1 MTKQKNKQMKTV
13 KKLTAIALIVTT
25 MGTFIN
31 CASSQNLEKS
41 VSLEIGEVYYQKWVA
56 GIEGAGSGINVYIPV
71 ESNTN
76 NITLDSICFRGKKV
90 KLELK
95 NNTLY
100 VGHFKSDANQKK
112 DMVISSDRLAEYN
125 NPIPNIPE
133 KIPFELKENECVV
146 SFKEAHKIKYY
157 KISNITKKDAQF
169 FPSAPPR
176 R

>member
-1 MTKQKNKQMKTV
+1 MTKQKNNQMKTV
-13 KKLTAIALIVTT
+13 KKFTAIALIVTT
-25 MGTFIN
+25 MGTFLN
-31 CASSQNLEKS
+31 CASSQNLVKS
-41 VSLEIGEVYYQKWVA
+41 APLEIGEVYYQKWVA
-56 GIEGAGSGINVYIPV
+56 GTEAGGTGINVYIPV
-71 ESNTN
+71 ESNT
-76 NITLDSICFRGKKV
+76 IPLDSIYFRGKKA

-95 NNTLY
+95 NDGLY

-112 DMVISSDRLAEYN
+112 DMVMSSDRLAEYN
-125 NPIPNIPE
+125 NPIPKIPE

-169 FPSAPPR
+169 FPSTPPR